1 MSAAQQRRPAGAADP
16 AVAGA
21 AGDTRERLI
30 GAASELLA
38 DGGPDAVTMRRVGEL
53 AGVSRAAPY
62 RHFDDKHDLLRAVA
76 LRSLGEVRAA
86 VVSALPTAQTPVEE
100 VPAALRRAFSAYL
113 QSGVDHPEHYRL
125 MFGEHLSHVDGADV
139 HEAAEEL
146 LQASVDSLGEGQRAG
161 VVRSGDP
168 RAMAILS
175 LSALHGLVTLA
186 GSGHLARKGL
196 QTEEGGELAA
206 LVADLVAGLVRR
218 EEPGGPPHL
227 GACGGSPA
235 KGA

>member
-1 MSAAQQRRPAGAADP
+1 MSAAQRRRAGAAAEP
-16 AVAGA
+16 AA

-30 GAASELLA
+30 RAASELLA

-76 LRSLGEVRAA
+76 LRSLEKVHAEVAA
-86 VVSALPTAQTPVEE
+86 ELPTARTRPDE
-100 VPAALRRAFSAYL
+100 VPAALRRAFHAYL
-113 QSGVDHPEHYRL
+113 RHGVDRPEHYRL
-125 MFGEHLSHVDGADV
+125 MFGEHLSHVDGTGV
-139 HEAAEEL
+139 HEAAEGL
-146 LQASVDSLGEGQRAG
+146 MQLSVDSLAEGQRAG

-175 LSALHGLVTLA
+175 WSALHGLVTLA

-218 EEPGGPPHL
+218 EEPAGRPESGTS
-227 GACGGSPA
+227 GSSPA
-235 KGA
+235 AGA